1 MPPVRKK
8 VLHVITGL
16 GDGGAEAAL
25 FRLCRASPDVEHHVI
40 SLMTQGKYG
49 PLLEKAGVPVVCMDM
64 PRGGVTP
71 KGLIRLWRQVR
82 NLKPDAVQTWM
93 YHADLLGGIA
103 AKLAGRRA
111 VFWGI
116 HNSVLVHGDSS
127 TGTIWV
133 SRLCALLSRFVPK
146 TIICCAR
153 KSAEVHGELG
163 YDKSIMRIIPNGYDL
178 DQFRPDAASGRAFRR
193 KLNLGNQRLIGF
205 VARYDSQKDHK
216 NLFHALAALRE
227 RGRCPTCLLAGRGMD
242 DSNIVLAGMLRDLGL
257 TEQVRLLGQRG
268 DISALMN
275 ALDLHVLSSSAEAFP
290 NVLAE
295 AMACATPCVSTDV
308 GDAAEIIGDTGW
320 IVPPRDPQ
328 ELAGAIGAALDVA
341 DEGSSWNARCD
352 AARQRIEDRFSI
364 DRMAR
369 EYRSIW
375 FG

>member
-1 MPPVRKK
+1 MPPARKRI
-8 VLHVITGL
+8 VHIITGL

-25 FRLCRASPDVEHHVI
+25 FRLCRASPDMEHHVI

-49 PLLEKAGVPVVCMDM
+49 PLLEKAGVPVVAMDM
-64 PRGGVTP
+64 PRGSVTP
-71 KGLIRLWRQVR
+71 DGLARLWRQVR

-103 AKLAGRRA
+103 AKLAGCRA
-111 VFWGI
+111 IFWGI
-116 HNSVLVHGDSS
+116 HNSVLVRGESS

-133 SRLCALLSRFVPK
+133 SRLCALLSRFIPK
-146 TIICCAR
+146 AIICCAR

-163 YDKSIMRIIPNGYDL
+163 YDRSIMRVIPNGYDL
-178 DQFRPDAASGRAFRR
+178 GQFRPDAGSGRAFRR
-193 KLNLGNQRLIGF
+193 ELGLGNERLVGF
-205 VARYDSQKDHK
+205 VARYDSQKDHE
-216 NLFHALAALRE
+216 NLFGALVALRE
-227 RGRCPTCLLAGRGMD
+227 RGRCPTCLLAGAGMD
-242 DSNIVLAGMLRDLGL
+242 DSNPDLTEMLRDLGL

-268 DISALMN
+268 DIPALMN
-275 ALDLHVLSSSAEAFP
+275 ALDLHILSSSAEAFP

-320 IVPPRDPQ
+320 IVPPRDSQ
-328 ELAGAIGAALDVA
+328 SLASAIGAGLDA
-341 DEGSSWNARCD
+341 AEGNSWNVRRD
-352 AARQRIEDRFSI
+352 AARQRIEDHFSI

-369 EYRSIW
+369 EYRSVW